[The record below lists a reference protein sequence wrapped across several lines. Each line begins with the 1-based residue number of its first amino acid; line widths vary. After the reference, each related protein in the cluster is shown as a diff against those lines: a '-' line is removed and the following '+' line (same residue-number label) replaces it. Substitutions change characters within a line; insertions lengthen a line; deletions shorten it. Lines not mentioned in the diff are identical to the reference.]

1 MSEARR
7 LNRAV
12 YDTFMRLAGA
22 DAKLVDV
29 GELAEAMRALDLPMG
44 AWQLRGE
51 LQHLRQQ
58 GLVELDADTARWR
71 PAAQDGA
78 TAARAAG

>member
-7 LNRAV
+7 LNRTV
-12 YDTFMRLAGA
+12 YDVFAQLAA
-22 DAKLVDV
+22 DAKLVEV
-29 GELAEAMRALDLPMG
+29 GELAEAMRGLDLPMG

-51 LQHLRQQ
+51 LHLLRQQ

-71 PAAQDGA
+71 LTGQDGA
-78 TAARAAG
+78 AARAAG